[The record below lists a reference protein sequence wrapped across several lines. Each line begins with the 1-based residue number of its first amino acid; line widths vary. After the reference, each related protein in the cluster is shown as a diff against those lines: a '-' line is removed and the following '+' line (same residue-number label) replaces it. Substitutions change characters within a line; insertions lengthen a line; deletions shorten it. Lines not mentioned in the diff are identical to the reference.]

1 MPFLVGLVHRE
12 AWSILVVAAPR
23 LRKMREKEWRSKRN
37 ILAEVRKHS
46 LVGAP
51 SGNQI
56 VIMLGDCALS
66 DKKLWALLVPP

>member
-1 MPFLVGLVHRE
+1 MPFLVGLVLRE

-23 LRKMREKEWRSKRN
+23 LRKIREKEWGSKRN
-37 ILAEVRKHS
+37 ILAEARKHS

-56 VIMLGDCALS
+56 ATMLGVCALS
-66 DKKLWALLVPP
+66 EKRLWAVLVPP